1 MAHERAGSHRKASR
15 WWLELQKFQIE
26 IDYKP
31 GKKNQN
37 ADCLSR
43 TPIFEV
49 PSVAKEHTVCLI
61 IEEWKTAQERD
72 DNIKKMRIRESTG
85 AEGEGRGDEMLERDT
100 ASTDTRQYERYVRL
114 PSGLMAT
121 PEGKILV
128 PLDRRKEILERFH
141 NHRLAG
147 HLGKAKTLFIRRRL
161 HWKSINKDVAQYVK
175 NCLDCA
181 NGNSMEKLLRR
192 SIQFQ

>member
-1 MAHERAGSHRKASR
+1 MAGIT
-15 WWLELQKFQIE
+15 KFQIE

-49 PSVAKEHTVCLI
+49 PSVANEHTVCLI

-72 DNIKKMRIRESTG
+72 DNIKKMRIRESAG
-85 AEGEGRGDEMLERDT
+85 AEGEGKASNGGDEILESDT
-100 ASTDTRQYERYVRL
+100 ASIDTRQYERYVRL

-128 PLDRRKEILERFH
+128 PLGPGKRLKRKR
-141 NHRLAG
+141 G
-147 HLGKAKTLFIRRRL
+147 T
-161 HWKSINKDVAQYVK
+161 WKIN
-175 NCLDCA
+175 
-181 NGNSMEKLLRR
+181 G
-192 SIQFQ
+192 